1 MLKLKKVL
9 MVCLVSAA
17 FLSAGRMAF
26 ADGVSGSDL
35 LNYEI
40 STETVQVIHEDSAE
54 AEQNS
59 EATILLSD
67 NDDEEKPSEND
78 TQEEPVKILRQPEDR
93 IFIPGVNIAFSLQA
107 QGTGLQYQWYYKKR
121 GQSEFKP
128 WKNHTRSGE
137 SVAPDESWDGIE
149 LYCEVTDE
157 KGNTVRS
164 DTVMAC
170 IGDTKKILAV
180 GDSICRG
187 SRNGYRG
194 FVGDL
199 GLPYIN
205 AGKNSAALSVGINDV
220 TDIPT
225 LLTDVTDF
233 DPDIIIAEGGVN
245 DYVFNAPLG
254 TIPSV
259 RLNSTSD
266 LDDKILGTAMGG
278 LQKLLLTMSEKY
290 PDAQQYYLIT
300 HRTTQRQG
308 KKIDGSIVY
317 SESDKYVD
325 WTSKQNNNGYTQQ
338 DIHDAIVTCCQLYG
352 VEVIDI
358 YNDSELDTANLN
370 YCSKVSYLL
379 DHSITDTNYVDIDGI
394 HPLSLG
400 YSEFYVPAILQH
412 IDTSQPVK
420 ELAIIEQP
428 VDQTINVGDSLT
440 LSLKAEGSFL
450 KYQWY
455 FKKEGQSDFK
465 PWTNRVL
472 PSETV
477 TPNISWNGIQL
488 YCKVTDRNG
497 NWVESDTV
505 TVTFVD
511 DNIEILQQPENQ
523 TVALG
528 DSITL
533 SVKAQGTGLK
543 YRWYYKK
550 EGQDSF
556 SPYRTN
562 GVETVTPNAT
572 WDGIQLYCV
581 VTDIF
586 GNSVQS
592 ETVTITVE
600 QPLAI
605 TQQPVNSSV
614 NLGEALTLSVKAQGI
629 GLSYQWYFKK
639 KGQTDFRPWPNR
651 VRATET
657 VTPPESWDGIQL
669 YCVLTIILKFCSSRR
684 TRPLRLA
691 IQ

>member
-9 MVCLVSAA
+9 MVCMFSAA
-17 FLSAGRMAF
+17 FLSASRMAF

-40 STETVQVIHEDSAE
+40 STETVQVIHEDSAEAEQVIQKDSAE

-205 AGKNSAALSVGINDV
+205 AGQNSAALSVGVNDV
-220 TDIPT
+220 TEIPT

-245 DYVFNAPLG
+245 DYAFNAPLG

-300 HRTTQRQG
+300 HRTTHRQG

-325 WTSKQNNNGYTQQ
+325 WTSKQNKKGYTQQ

-370 YCSKVSYLL
+370 YCSKVSYSL

-488 YCKVTDRNG
+488 YCVVTDKRG
-497 NWVESDTV
+497 NSIQSEIVTV
-505 TVTFVD
+505 TV
-511 DNIEILQQPENQ
+511 
-523 TVALG
+523 
-528 DSITL
+528 
-533 SVKAQGTGLK
+533 K
-543 YRWYYKK
+543 
-550 EGQDSF
+550 
-556 SPYRTN
+556 
-562 GVETVTPNAT
+562 
-572 WDGIQLYCV
+572 
-581 VTDIF
+581 
-586 GNSVQS
+586 
-592 ETVTITVE
+592 
-600 QPLAI
+600 QPLEI
-605 TQQPVNSSV
+605 TQQPVN
-614 NLGEALTLSVKAQGI
+614 A
-629 GLSYQWYFKK
+629 
-639 KGQTDFRPWPNR
+639 
-651 VRATET
+651 
-657 VTPPESWDGIQL
+657 
-669 YCVLTIILKFCSSRR
+669 
-684 TRPLRLA
+684 
-691 IQ
+691 

>member
-1 MLKLKKVL
+1 
-9 MVCLVSAA
+9 
-17 FLSAGRMAF
+17 
-26 ADGVSGSDL
+26 
-35 LNYEI
+35 
-40 STETVQVIHEDSAE
+40 
-54 AEQNS
+54 
-59 EATILLSD
+59 
-67 NDDEEKPSEND
+67 
-78 TQEEPVKILRQPEDR
+78 
-93 IFIPGVNIAFSLQA
+93 
-107 QGTGLQYQWYYKKR
+107 
-121 GQSEFKP
+121 
-128 WKNHTRSGE
+128 
-137 SVAPDESWDGIE
+137 
-149 LYCEVTDE
+149 
-157 KGNTVRS
+157 
-164 DTVMAC
+164 
-170 IGDTKKILAV
+170 
-180 GDSICRG
+180 
-187 SRNGYRG
+187 
-194 FVGDL
+194 
-199 GLPYIN
+199 
-205 AGKNSAALSVGINDV
+205 
-220 TDIPT
+220 
-225 LLTDVTDF
+225 
-233 DPDIIIAEGGVN
+233 
-245 DYVFNAPLG
+245 
-254 TIPSV
+254 
-259 RLNSTSD
+259 
-266 LDDKILGTAMGG
+266 MGG

-325 WTSKQNNNGYTQQ
+325 WTSKQNKNGYTQQ

-428 VDQTINVGDSLT
+428 VDQAINVGDSLT

-505 TVTFVD
+505 TVTFD

-533 SVKAQGTGLK
+533 SVKAEGTGLK

-592 ETVTITVE
+592 ETVTVTVE
-600 QPLAI
+600 QPLEI

-629 GLSYQWYFKK
+629 GLSYQWYYKKEGQTDFRPWPNRIRATETVTPNISWNGIQLYCVVTDKRGNSIQSETVTVTFDDNIEILQQPENQTVALGDSITLSVKAQGTGLSYQWYFKK

-669 YCVLTIILKFCSSRR
+669 YCVVTDKRGNSIQSEIVTVTVKQPLEITQQPVNSSVNLGEALTLSVKAQGTGLSYQWYFKKEGQTEFRPWPNRVRATETVTPPESWDGIQLYCVVTDKRGNSIQSEIVTVKIIKKMK
-684 TRPLRLA
+684 
-691 IQ
+691 

>member
-9 MVCLVSAA
+9 MVCMFSAA
-17 FLSAGRMAF
+17 FLSASRMAF

-54 AEQNS
+54 AEQVIHEDSAEAEQNS

-67 NDDEEKPSEND
+67 NDDEEKPSEDD

-505 TVTFVD
+505 TVTFD

-528 DSITL
+528 DSI
-533 SVKAQGTGLK
+533 
-543 YRWYYKK
+543 
-550 EGQDSF
+550 
-556 SPYRTN
+556 
-562 GVETVTPNAT
+562 
-572 WDGIQLYCV
+572 
-581 VTDIF
+581 
-586 GNSVQS
+586 
-592 ETVTITVE
+592 
-600 QPLAI
+600 
-605 TQQPVNSSV
+605 
-614 NLGEALTLSVKAQGI
+614 TLSVKAQGI

-669 YCVLTIILKFCSSRR
+669 YCVVTDKRGNSIQSEIVTVKIIKKMK
-684 TRPLRLA
+684 
-691 IQ
+691 